1 MRLKQQISAC
11 FRPVAIVA
19 LGAFLFE
26 AGHAVSAFAQPSTR
40 PGGSLGPGSS
50 QQPPAAAPVN
60 SQGPTLSVTVEEAV
74 KLALQNNLG
83 LEAERLSPQAAAF
96 GVAQA
101 RAAYVPNLFS
111 TTTKSSSDRPPSD
124 FLSGTGDVITS
135 GATRTNVGIG
145 QNVPWGGGQYQ
156 VSFLGTRS
164 TTSSQFATFNPN
176 LGASL
181 DATYVQPLLR
191 GFKIDGFRQQLQQ
204 ARNTE
209 EIADIEL
216 RQRVTQVARATRSG
230 YYNLVSAI
238 SGLELANQSLE
249 LSRELLR
256 NNQRKVEIGTMAPID
271 ITEAEAEVARLEE
284 SVIVAESQIRSA
296 EDALR
301 MLVLNPSQTD
311 FWATRL
317 VPAEQPTLEPRPI
330 DVEGAVT
337 NALQNRTDLSVFKK
351 RLESTD
357 ISMSY
362 LRNEKLPEVNLQAN
376 YGVIGVGGTQF
387 DWDYST
393 FTVRNQTQRSFA
405 DALRD
410 VFGNDFR
417 TWSLQLVVRYP
428 VGTSQADAA
437 LAEARLQRQQ
447 QTTNIREAEMRIAAE
462 VREAGRQVT
471 TSLQRVQSTR
481 KARELSERRLQAEE
495 KRLAVGLSDTFR
507 VFQTQRDLSAA
518 KSSELRAIL
527 DYNRALVNFEAVQV
541 VPLAGG
547 Q

>member
-1 MRLKQQISAC
+1 VC
-11 FRPVAIVA
+11 
-19 LGAFLFE
+19 LF
-26 AGHAVSAFAQPSTR
+26 ASGRGVSASEQPQQA
-40 PGGSLGPGSS
+40 P
-50 QQPPAAAPVN
+50 QQPPAPSAQAGPE
-60 SQGPTLSVTVEEAV
+60 GPTLAVTVEEAV
-74 KLALQNNLG
+74 KLAVQNNLG
-83 LEAERLSPQAAAF
+83 LEAERLSPQVAAY

-111 TTTKSSSDRPPSD
+111 TTTKSTSDRPPSD
-124 FLSGTGDVITS
+124 FLSGTGSVITS
-135 GATRTNVGIG
+135 GSTRSNIGIG
-145 QNVPWGGGQYQ
+145 QNVPWGGGQYS

-164 TTSSQFATFNPN
+164 TTSSEFAAVNPN

-191 GFKIDGFRQQLQQ
+191 GFRIDPFRQQVQQ

-216 RQRVTQVARATRSG
+216 RQRATQVSRNARSA

-238 SGLELANQSLE
+238 SALDLANQSLE

-256 NNQRKVEIGTMAPID
+256 NNERKVEIGTMAPID
-271 ITEAEAEVARLEE
+271 ITEAQAEVARLEE
-284 SVIVAESQIRSA
+284 AVIVAESGIRTA

-301 MLVLNPSQTD
+301 MVILNPSQPD
-311 FWATRL
+311 FWSTKL

-330 DVEGAVT
+330 DVEAAVT
-337 NALQNRTDLSVFKK
+337 NALQSRTDLAVFKK

-357 ISMSY
+357 INMNF
-362 LRNEKLPEVNLQAN
+362 LRNQKLPEVNLQAN

-393 FTVRNQTQRSFA
+393 LTIRNQTQRSFA

-410 VFGNDFR
+410 VFGNDFKA
-417 TWSLQLVVRYP
+417 WSLQVVVRYP

-447 QTTNIREAEMRIAAE
+447 QTTSIREAEMQIAAQ
-462 VREAGRQVT
+462 VRQAGRDVT
-471 TSLQRVQSTR
+471 TSLKRVQSTR
-481 KARELSERRLQAEE
+481 VARELSEKRLQAEE

-507 VFQTQRDLSAA
+507 VFQTQRDLSQA
-518 KSSELRAIL
+518 KRSELLAIL